1 MKDITL
7 KIIGRQLFKDRE
19 EEQMEFVTDGRLYF
33 RNGAAYVVYEESGV
47 SGMPSGKTVLKVKD
61 DTVRMRRAGGEVN
74 AELYFE
80 RGKRFSSTY
89 DTPYGSMGV
98 EVLTNLVENGLDT
111 ETGSGKISINYDDH
125 RYFIDEERRGDRNEQ
140 SGF

>member
-61 DTVRMRRAGGEVN
+61 DTVRMRRAGGVKLTRSCILKEVS
-74 AELYFE
+74 ASAAPTIRRMVQWVWKFLPTWLKT
-80 RGKRFSSTY
+80 G
-89 DTPYGSMGV
+89 
-98 EVLTNLVENGLDT
+98 LTRKQAAAK
-111 ETGSGKISINYDDH
+111 SA
-125 RYFIDEERRGDRNEQ
+125 
-140 SGF
+140 

>member
-7 KIIGRQLFKDRE
+7 KIIGRQLFDDRE

-98 EVLTNLVENGLDT
+98 EVLTNLVENGLDV
-111 ETGSGKISINYDDH
+111 ETGSGKISINYDVSLEGLAEGKNQLT
-125 RYFIDEERRGDRNEQ
+125 IDIL
-140 SGF
+140 